1 MADIVLNHRA
11 GGQKEFNENTKLVS
25 ETDFSS
31 VKSKM
36 CRWKFNEFHPSTFQE
51 KDNNFFK
58 EYPDVCHATTWQE
71 GSAGFDL
78 IQWGKWLKDDI
89 GFTGGWRFDYAKG
102 VDANFIDKF
111 CKETDDS
118 FGVIEY

>member
-36 CRWKFNEFHPSTFQE
+36 CRWKYNEFHPSTFQE

-58 EYPDVCHATTWQE
+58 DIRMYVMRLHGKKVQQV
-71 GSAGFDL
+71 L
-78 IQWGKWLKDDI
+78 I
-89 GFTGGWRFDYAKG
+89 
-102 VDANFIDKF
+102 
-111 CKETDDS
+111 
-118 FGVIEY
+118 